1 MTTVADIVSTMKS
14 KFNASAAAGL
24 DLVFQFNIED
34 GDNHYLVVKD
44 GTCEV
49 VQGDAENPNVTL
61 IMDSETLKGITS
73 GETDGMQAF
82 MAGKLRAEGDMML
95 AMKLGELFPVCPFPA
110 PCQKENRSPSRLRF
124 FFVRHSSRPT
134 IRDRDGAATRLPIT
148 PGGGL

>member
-95 AMKLGELFPVCPFPA
+95 GSWANCSRSDRFRRHARRKTGVPRGSGFFSSGTPPGRRSGTVMERQHACP
-110 PCQKENRSPSRLRF
+110 
-124 FFVRHSSRPT
+124 
-134 IRDRDGAATRLPIT
+134 
-148 PGGGL
+148 

>member
-49 VQGDAENPNVTL
+49 VQGDAEN
-61 IMDSETLKGITS
+61 
-73 GETDGMQAF
+73 
-82 MAGKLRAEGDMML
+82 
-95 AMKLGELFPVCPFPA
+95 
-110 PCQKENRSPSRLRF
+110 
-124 FFVRHSSRPT
+124 
-134 IRDRDGAATRLPIT
+134 
-148 PGGGL
+148 